1 VGEEPENRDHAPA
14 AKRGEAAWR
23 ANLERIAER
32 NAKVKKEGKA
42 RREAYE
48 RQKDEQRRL
57 SELRRWAH
65 MPSRQDMR

>member
-1 VGEEPENRDHAPA
+1 VGEEPENSEHAP

-32 NAKVKKEGKA
+32 NARAKREGKA

-48 RQKDEQRRL
+48 KEKDEQRRL
-57 SELRRWAH
+57 RELRQWAH
-65 MPSRQDMR
+65 MPARQDMG